1 MRDELKQLQAKVEA
15 QSFVIEELL
24 GICVES
30 GLTSAA
36 IAGSWKSVRN
46 SPTFFAADTEAK
58 RLLADELDAWA
69 EVLITRHPE
78 LWLDRCRSRRPS
90 SRA

>member
-1 MRDELKQLQAKVEA
+1 PSKQILYLQLGNGIAPCTMKSVTFTNRADDMRDELKQLQAKVEA

-46 SPTFFAADTEAK
+46 SP
-58 RLLADELDAWA
+58 
-69 EVLITRHPE
+69 
-78 LWLDRCRSRRPS
+78 
-90 SRA
+90 